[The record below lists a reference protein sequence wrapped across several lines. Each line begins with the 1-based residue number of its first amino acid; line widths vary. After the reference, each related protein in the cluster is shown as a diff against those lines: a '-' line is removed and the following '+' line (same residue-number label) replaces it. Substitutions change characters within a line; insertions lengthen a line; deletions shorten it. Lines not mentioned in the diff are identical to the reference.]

1 MLVYIILAIVIL
13 LALVFVFIYMRKK
26 KKALKPMEK
35 GGAIGG
41 IIGMLSGIVL
51 VEFFGYDYPLP
62 FILFLLGI
70 AAGQAIGYLYQRKK

>member
-13 LALVFVFIYMRKK
+13 LALVFVFIYRKK
-26 KKALKPMEK
+26 QKKMLNPMEK

-41 IIGMLSGIVL
+41 IIGMLAGIVL
-51 VEFFGYDYPLP
+51 VEFFGYDYPFP
-62 FILFLLGI
+62 FILFLLGM